1 MNDSFTPWK
10 TTSKLSFLQNY
21 PYHYLRIFDA
31 NLSLSHQNGGAPTR
45 ASCWT
50 AGSKKHFLHS
60 PRRGKKLALAGSED
74 IRDDEVKDGGLKVI
88 ILKNASRVSLTREK
102 GRRNLGKGRE
112 REARGEM
119 NRASS
124 INRHAH
130 FRALST
136 PGYLYYIIT
145 AFLA

>member
-1 MNDSFTPWK
+1 MNDSFTTWK

-21 PYHYLRIFDA
+21 PHHYLRIFDA

-60 PRRGKKLALAGSED
+60 PRRGKQPALAGSED

-88 ILKNASRVSLTREK
+88 ILKNASRVSLADEKKLGGRKRE
-102 GRRNLGKGRE
+102 E
-112 REARGEM
+112 RE
-119 NRASS
+119 
-124 INRHAH
+124 IK
-130 FRALST
+130 RALSI
-136 PGYLYYIIT
+136 YT
-145 AFLA
+145 ASLARPLS